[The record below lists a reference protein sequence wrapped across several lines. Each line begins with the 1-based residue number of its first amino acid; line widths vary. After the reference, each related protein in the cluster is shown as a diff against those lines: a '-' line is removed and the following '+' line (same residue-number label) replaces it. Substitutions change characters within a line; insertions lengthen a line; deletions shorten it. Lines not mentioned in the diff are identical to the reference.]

1 MKKWGFAVCITLALA
16 LCACGKTSTTYTV
29 IKNNVNYLVNTE
41 QKTISDGEHVYH
53 YNFSGNES
61 SYKMDVT
68 YPDGSTYWF
77 SKSGYSGLH
86 KVSCR
91 HRRWCTGAGNC
102 PGLFA
107 GCNKWDRSYNVR
119 YY

>member
-1 MKKWGFAVCITLALA
+1 MRMKRISLVLCVLLVFL

-29 IKNNVNYLVNTE
+29 IKNNVNYLVDTE

-53 YNFSGNES
+53 YNFSGNAS

-77 SKSGYSGLH
+77 SKSGYSGQGGWSDGYDE
-86 KVSCR
+86 KKYVEPS
-91 HRRWCTGAGNC
+91 G
-102 PGLFA
+102 
-107 GCNKWDRSYNVR
+107 
-119 YY
+119 